1 MEEEL
6 SSTWG
11 RFFPESSTLF
21 LFGFLSCLLTGVSLQ
36 DKWGKKKKKGNPHL
50 LIQQIFVEHLV
61 HTRYFA
67 KCLQVRGVL
76 ALVYFTGY
84 LENKINLCF
93 QNVIVVM
100 LYVANTNNWQDLSFK
115 N

>member
-21 LFGFLSCLLTGVSLQ
+21 YLASLVLYLLESLCEI
-36 DKWGKKKKKGNPHL
+36 

-61 HTRYFA
+61 GTRYFA
-67 KCLQVRGVL
+67 RCLQVPGVL

-84 LENKINLCF
+84 LENEINLCF
-93 QNVIVVM
+93 QNVIIDM
-100 LYVANTNNWQDLSFK
+100 LYVTNTNNWQDLSFK
-115 N
+115 NQ

>member
-36 DKWGKKKKKGNPHL
+36 DKWGKKKKERKPASL
-50 LIQQIFVEHLV
+50 DS
-61 HTRYFA
+61 
-67 KCLQVRGVL
+67 
-76 ALVYFTGY
+76 
-84 LENKINLCF
+84 
-93 QNVIVVM
+93 
-100 LYVANTNNWQDLSFK
+100 ANIC
-115 N
+115 